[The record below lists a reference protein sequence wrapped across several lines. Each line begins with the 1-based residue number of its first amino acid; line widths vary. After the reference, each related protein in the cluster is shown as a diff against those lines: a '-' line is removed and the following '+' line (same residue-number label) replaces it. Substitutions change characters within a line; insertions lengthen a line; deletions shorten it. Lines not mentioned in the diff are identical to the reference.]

1 MIHAQPHP
9 FARKMVRIKSG
20 ALAGND
26 FYLEDWWDRLMAEE
40 HRGEGAG
47 EPVSWQHDSR
57 IACTQYARRVIA
69 ENLPMDEEVVYGKI
83 GALGY
88 LIHVSQLEDAE

>member
-47 EPVSWQHDSR
+47 EPVS
-57 IACTQYARRVIA
+57 
-69 ENLPMDEEVVYGKI
+69 
-83 GALGY
+83 
-88 LIHVSQLEDAE
+88 